1 MFVSLTGCGS
11 TITGTAAEQPYQPL
25 PIATAS
31 AHQQQVVDGALALST
46 DLKSALVR
54 GDSAAACL
62 IGTDAPD
69 AMRACA
75 ALPDG
80 VRGVRAMF
88 SPDGTRYAVLED
100 FNRSFSG
107 RVWIVDSAT
116 GSAREVR
123 VDTRPADP
131 SGASGGTSSTGT
143 SPSSSMST
151 GTSPTGIAP
160 PGTSSPAT
168 PPSAG
173 SSSTTSTGS
182 RTALDAAI
190 IGVFWRSDVELVG
203 VGLTSIFRIDAG
215 AGAPTAKVL
224 AVVGSRQRPIRMW
237 AFSHTAVAVLNGS
250 TVVTIALDSGT
261 VTDPAATVGSQGN
274 ARPTLLG
281 VSQDGSR
288 LLISD
293 SDVQTLRPGPTTV
306 YGVNDKKA
314 TVIQQPDDTY
324 TFAGAFSPDG
334 SQVVLISR
342 AGKFTSGSSPG
353 AAVQLVPATGGR
365 PRTIGTVDQPPFG
378 PLSWSRNNVLMD
390 TAPYSTAR
398 QVWKL
403 TG

>member
-1 MFVSLTGCGS
+1 MFVSLAGCGS

-54 GDSAAACL
+54 GDGAAACL
-62 IGTDAPD
+62 IRTDAPD
-69 AMRACA
+69 AVKACA
-75 ALPDG
+75 VLPDR
-80 VRGVRAMF
+80 VRGVRAVF
-88 SPDGTRYAVLED
+88 SPDGTRYAVFED

-116 GSAREVR
+116 GSTREVG
-123 VDTRPADP
+123 VDTVPPDP
-131 SGASGGTSSTGT
+131 SGSSVGTPLLGTSS
-143 SPSSSMST
+143 
-151 GTSPTGIAP
+151 
-160 PGTSSPAT
+160 PGTSSPVIS
-168 PPSAG
+168 SAVTALSAR
-173 SSSTTSTGS
+173 SSSTSTGG
-182 RTALDAAI
+182 RTAPEAAI

-203 VGLTSIFRIDAG
+203 VGLSNIFRIDAG
-215 AGAPTAKVL
+215 ADAPTAKVL
-224 AVVGSRQRPIRMW
+224 AVVGSRQQPIQMW
-237 AFSHTAVAVLNGS
+237 AFSHRAMAVMNGTTAV
-250 TVVTIALDSGT
+250 TVALDSGT
-261 VTDPAATVGSQGN
+261 VTDPAATVGGQGN
-274 ARPTLLG
+274 TRPILLG
-281 VSQDGSR
+281 VSEDGSR
-288 LLISD
+288 LLVSA
-293 SDVQTLRPGPTTV
+293 SNLETLRPGPTTV
-306 YGVNDKKA
+306 YGVNDNKA

-334 SQVVLISR
+334 SEVVLVSQ
-342 AGKFTSGSSPG
+342 AGGFNSGSSSG
-353 AAVQLVPATGGR
+353 AEMQLVPATGGN

>member
-1 MFVSLTGCGS
+1 MFVSLAGCGS
-11 TITGTAAEQPYQPL
+11 AITGTAAEQPYQPL

-69 AMRACA
+69 AVKACA
-75 ALPDG
+75 VLPDG
-80 VRGVRAMF
+80 VRGVRAVF
-88 SPDGTRYAVLED
+88 SPDGARYAVFED
-100 FNRSFSG
+100 FYRSFSG

-116 GSAREVR
+116 GGTREVR
-123 VDTRPADP
+123 VDTGPPDP
-131 SGASGGTSSTGT
+131 SGASGGTSSHGT
-143 SPSSSMST
+143 SPH
-151 GTSPTGIAP
+151 
-160 PGTSSPAT
+160 GTSSPVT
-168 PPSAG
+168 RPSAG
-173 SSSTTSTGS
+173 SSSTTSTGG
-182 RTALDAAI
+182 RTAPEAAI

-224 AVVGSRQRPIRMW
+224 AVVGSRQQPIQW
-237 AFSHTAVAVLNGS
+237 AFSHRAMAVMKGTTAV
-250 TVVTIALDSGT
+250 TVALDSGT
-261 VTDPAATVGSQGN
+261 VTDPAATVGGQGN
-274 ARPTLLG
+274 TRPTLLG
-281 VSQDGSR
+281 VSEDGSR
-288 LLISD
+288 LLVSA
-293 SDVQTLRPGPTTV
+293 SNLQTLRPGPTTV

-334 SQVVLISR
+334 SEVVLISR
-342 AGKFTSGSSPG
+342 AGGFNSGSSSG
-353 AAVQLVPATGGR
+353 AEVQLVPATGGK

-378 PLSWSRNNVLMD
+378 PLSWSRNDVLMD

>member
-88 SPDGTRYAVLED
+88 SPDGTHYAVLED

-143 SPSSSMST
+143 SPSSMS
-151 GTSPTGIAP
+151 

-237 AFSHTAVAVLNGS
+237 AFSHTAVAVMNGS
-250 TVVTIALDSGT
+250 TVVTVALDSGT
-261 VTDPAATVGSQGN
+261 ATDPAATVGRQGN
-274 ARPTLLG
+274 TRPTLLG

-353 AAVQLVPATGGR
+353 ADVQLVPATGGR

-403 TG
+403 IG